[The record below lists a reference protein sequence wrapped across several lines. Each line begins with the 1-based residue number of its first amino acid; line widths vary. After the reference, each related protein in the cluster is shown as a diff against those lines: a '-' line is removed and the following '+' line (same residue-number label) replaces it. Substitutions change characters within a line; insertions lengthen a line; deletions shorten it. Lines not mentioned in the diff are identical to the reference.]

1 MNCDVKT
8 WHTRYLICDPCGVT
22 PHRLRTAA
30 VSRHKP
36 SPFLS
41 CFWPWPWSQQ
51 QNEARPPYNNQSPKW
66 SWLVFTEQSCSGV
79 VSWVRLLPRE
89 LTDAVRAV
97 FGALTKAALC
107 LVLICSCLFMW
118 RAVVFLGVTP
128 VIFVVFRFVPWFENI
143 VECDPPCWAAAVL
156 SSCCAEQPLSSW
168 DQLYLPTVHHNG
180 AGRFFI
186 FPPGSRGQG
195 SHRNATW
202 VLATVSEQ

>member
-51 QNEARPPYNNQSPKW
+51 QNEARPSYNNQSPKW

-97 FGALTKAALC
+97 FSALTKAALC

-118 RAVVFLGVTP
+118 RAVVSLSVTP

-156 SSCCAEQPLSSW
+156 SSRCHPEISCTSRQSITMGLAGS
-168 DQLYLPTVHHNG
+168 LYSLLEG
-180 AGRFFI
+180 EGREAI
-186 FPPGSRGQG
+186 GTPPEFLQ
-195 SHRNATW
+195 
-202 VLATVSEQ
+202 Q